1 MTNKFADYMLFK
13 AIFQLLLLKEHLTND
28 GLLKIL
34 SCPAVLQGKASL
46 NNGLPLTLK
55 EYLPNITPVPRPLVL
70 LKKVPNPQWL
80 SGFVS
85 GEGCFLIDTY
95 NCNTRIGVGVTLRF
109 KIAQHTRDSDLMN
122 QLVQYCPASLQGGCG
137 KFYTKSTQNVGDL
150 VVGKFSDIRDKI
162 IPFFN
167 ESPIIGV
174 KYLDFMDF
182 KKAAELIE
190 SKSHLSKSG
199 LEQILLIKAGMN
211 RGR

>member
-1 MTNKFADYMLFK
+1 M
-13 AIFQLLLLKEHLTND
+13 
-28 GLLKIL
+28 
-34 SCPAVLQGKASL
+34 
-46 NNGLPLTLK
+46 
-55 EYLPNITPVPRPLVL
+55 L

-122 QLVQYCPASLQGGCG
+122 QLVQYLGCG
-137 KFYTKSTQNVGDL
+137 KFYTKSTKNVGDL

-162 IPFFN
+162 IPFLPCKLAGH